1 MEVTSSNLVPPTVR
15 LANGPTVTDATDALY
30 ARRTDAAD
38 AADAQGRTEESFKVG
53 LSVACSLF
61 TPVASVRLSL
71 FSVT

>member
-1 MEVTSSNLVPPTVR
+1 VR
-15 LANGPTVTDATDALY
+15 LANGPTVTDATDATDALY